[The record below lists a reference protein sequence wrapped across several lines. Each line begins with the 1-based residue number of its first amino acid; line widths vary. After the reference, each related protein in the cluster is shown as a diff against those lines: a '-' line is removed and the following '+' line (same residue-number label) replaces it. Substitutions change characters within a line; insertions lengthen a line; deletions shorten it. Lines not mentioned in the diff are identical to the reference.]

1 MEATNGQGYAAQLCV
16 PDCRSRLAEAQTFS
30 QMAYNAPAACRSV
43 AINSKNVSL

>member
-30 QMAYNAPAACRSV
+30 QMAYNGHCLPKAAHLAACG
-43 AINSKNVSL
+43 KL